1 MSRRISTSTIQD
13 SFSLHPLA
21 LSLSTAIREAR
32 RSFSGIVAIKGAG
45 QHDPMAL
52 NPSLSA
58 SLLVLTLLQA
68 PGEQAIEP
76 LETKWR
82 ESIEADLRNGDPT
95 GQVCTKL
102 GLRHR
107 PAHLPAGC
115 RRRQSTTTA
124 TPGRRRHQTLNQRSP
139 PATYTWGSPLL
150 SAQGARIIAGG
161 RRLRIS
167 TGACVMSF
175 N

>member
-1 MSRRISTSTIQD
+1 
-13 SFSLHPLA
+13 
-21 LSLSTAIREAR
+21 
-32 RSFSGIVAIKGAG
+32 
-45 QHDPMAL
+45 MAL
-52 NPSLSA
+52 NPSLGA

-68 PGEQAIEP
+68 PGVQALEP

-95 GQVCTKL
+95 GQVCTKAKTRASISDDVAFKNWAY
-102 GLRHR
+102 GIARR
-107 PAHLPAGC
+107 SCPQGAVGGKAPPPQPQAGGV
-115 RRRQSTTTA
+115 T
-124 TPGRRRHQTLNQRSP
+124 SP
-139 PATYTWGSPLL
+139 VTKEAPSATYTQGCPLL
-150 SAQGARIIAGG
+150 SAHDARIIAGG

>member
-1 MSRRISTSTIQD
+1 MPPSLST
-13 SFSLHPLA
+13 PPA
-21 LSLSTAIREAR
+21 LSLSTARREDR
-32 RSFSGIVAIKGAG
+32 RSFPGNVAIMGAAP
-45 QHDPMAL
+45 HVPMAI
-52 NPSLSA
+52 NTSLGV

-68 PGEQAIEP
+68 PGGQALEP

-115 RRRQSTTTA
+115 RRRQSAATA
-124 TPGRRRHQTLNQRSP
+124 TPGRRRHQSRNQRSHP
-139 PATYTWGSPLL
+139 SLLHLGLPAAIRPRR
-150 SAQGARIIAGG
+150 QGH
-161 RRLRIS
+161 RRRAPAKDFHRGMRDEL
-167 TGACVMSF
+167 
-175 N
+175 